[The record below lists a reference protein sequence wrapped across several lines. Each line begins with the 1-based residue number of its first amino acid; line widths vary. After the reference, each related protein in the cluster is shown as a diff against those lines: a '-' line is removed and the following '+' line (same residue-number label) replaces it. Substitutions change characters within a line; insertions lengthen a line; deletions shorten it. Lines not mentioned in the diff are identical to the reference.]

1 MKRHLLILFLAL
13 MAISA
18 DLVSGHDAT
27 YSSCDRIPRGS
38 RRFYGRSP
46 NMPGKSCMD
55 ILNKNLSIRN
65 NGIYWI
71 KLNGKESHIAEWDLE
86 ETKAGGPFKEILNY
100 DIFVNDIFL
109 LSKIPPFLTKDML
122 DTDDRK
128 LTMVVDVSCDIGN
141 PNNPVPFIEN
151 ATTPTKPVDVLPLSI
166 AGVEV
171 LAPGI
176 TWEKAAPKDAI
187 ILGLKNLPYD
197 DTSPISQHHVFFA
210 HAYKDQPGAKE
221 VIGRF
226 TRGGGAI
233 LDIEYMLNEEGVAE
247 VYPTIIVLGAL
258 GRCGWTMVLKLVSG
272 SGEDVADLWEAPF
285 AIREFDQRLLH
296 LMPVHNW
303 PYKNKIVR
311 QWNVFKPEEARVVLY
326 KRGAKVLTVGF
337 NAIDSNKMNW
347 FSSSRL
353 VDSPWS
359 DLGKEPKN
367 FFTIKGDTANNR
379 HFLINRSYGGCPMD
393 FGWLVTGQ
401 LWHCKWE
408 QGYKKAAFLYSKIG
422 THTNWNKH
430 ENVGSADVFT
440 VFVR

>member
-18 DLVSGHDAT
+18 DLVSGHGAT
-27 YSSCDRIPRGS
+27 NSSCDRIPRGS

-71 KLNGKESHIAEWDLE
+71 KLNGYSAFPVFCDM
-86 ETKAGGPFKEILNY
+86 
-100 DIFVNDIFL
+100 
-109 LSKIPPFLTKDML
+109 KD
-122 DTDDRK
+122 
-128 LTMVVDVSCDIGN
+128 G
-141 PNNPVPFIEN
+141 
-151 ATTPTKPVDVLPLSI
+151 
-166 AGVEV
+166 
-171 LAPGI
+171 
-176 TWEKAAPKDAI
+176 
-187 ILGLKNLPYD
+187 
-197 DTSPISQHHVFFA
+197 
-210 HAYKDQPGAKE
+210 
-221 VIGRF
+221 
-226 TRGGGAI
+226 
-233 LDIEYMLNEEGVAE
+233 
-247 VYPTIIVLGAL
+247 
-258 GRCGWTMVLKLVSG
+258 GWTMVLKLVSG

-367 FFTIKGDTANNR
+367 FFTIKGDTAHNR
-379 HFLINRSYGGCPMD
+379 HFFINRSYEGGCHVD

-401 LWHCKWE
+401 LWRCKWE